1 MKTMEELRH
10 AGLLEMMPSPQ
21 LTDKGRDW
29 LRHLDDLEAQEVVE
43 GISSSMDLVVSTNA
57 IYR

>member
-1 MKTMEELRH
+1 MMTMDELRR
-10 AGLLEMMPSPQ
+10 AGLLESAGDPH

-29 LRHLDDLEAQEVVE
+29 LRLLDDLEAQEVVE
-43 GISSSMDLVVSTNA
+43 GISSSVDLVVSTNA

>member
-1 MKTMEELRH
+1 MMNMDELRN
-10 AGLLEMMPSPQ
+10 AGLLEAAGVPH

-29 LRHLDDLEAQEVVE
+29 LRLLDDLEAQEVVE
-43 GISSSMDLVVSTNA
+43 GISSSVDLVVSTNA

>member
-1 MKTMEELRH
+1 MMNMDELRH
-10 AGLLEMMPSPQ
+10 AGLLESAGDPH

-29 LRHLDDLEAQEVVE
+29 LRLLDDLEAQEVVE
-43 GISSSMDLVVSTNA
+43 GISSSVELVVSTNA

>member
-1 MKTMEELRH
+1 MKTIEELRS
-10 AGLLEMMPSPQ
+10 AGLLETAGDPH

-29 LRHLDDLEAQEVVE
+29 LRLLDDLEAQEVVE
-43 GISSSMDLVVSTNA
+43 GIGSSVDVVVSSNA

>member
-1 MKTMEELRH
+1 MKTIDEMRA
-10 AGLLEMMPSPQ
+10 AGLLETAGDPH

-29 LRHLDDLEAQEVVE
+29 IRHLDDLEAQEIVE
-43 GISSSMDLVVSTNA
+43 GISSSADVVIASNA

>member
-1 MKTMEELRH
+1 MKTMEELRT
-10 AGLLEMMPSPQ
+10 AGLLEMSGDPH

-29 LRHLDDLEAQEVVE
+29 LRLLDDLEAQEVVE
-43 GISSSMDLVVSTNA
+43 GISSSVDVVVSSNA

>member
-1 MKTMEELRH
+1 MQTMDELRR
-10 AGLLEMMPSPQ
+10 AGLLEMAGDPH

-29 LRHLDDLEAQEVVE
+29 LRLLDDLEAQEVVE
-43 GISSSMDLVVSTNA
+43 GMTSSVDLIVSTNG

>member
-1 MKTMEELRH
+1 MKTIDEMRA
-10 AGLLEMMPSPQ
+10 AGLLESAGDPS

-29 LRHLDDLEAQEVVE
+29 LRLLDDLEAQEVVE
-43 GISSSMDLVVSTNA
+43 GISSSADVVVASNA

>member
-1 MKTMEELRH
+1 MKTMEELRN
-10 AGLLEMMPSPQ
+10 AGLLETTGDPH

-29 LRHLDDLEAQEVVE
+29 LRLLDDLEAQEVVE
-43 GISSSMDLVVSTNA
+43 GISSSVDMVVSSNA

>member
-1 MKTMEELRH
+1 MKTLDELRT
-10 AGLLEMMPSPQ
+10 AGLLETSGDPH

-29 LRHLDDLEAQEVVE
+29 LRLLDDLEAQEIVE
-43 GISSSMDLVVSTNA
+43 GIASSVDVVASSNA